1 MAPDRATPRGP
12 AAARGP
18 CPRGSQGAERRFRV
32 PPSGMKAAASAS
44 RRSRAAEREGWAAP
58 GVRPPCRLPRRTA
71 AGRAGSGSG
80 AEEVRSLLSRRWVH
94 AAAFLRG
101 GAGGKIRV
109 PSFNTKKDAAGVIS
123 LCPGGFC
130 RLPSRSPP
138 PPAPATLVPFPSLR
152 TCHQLSSLRAAPSS
166 APSPTPPGCR
176 ALLAGQPWGQEEDP
190 RPDEERGKTRER
202 QGAQGQ
208 RADDRDE
215 AAPLLTRLPG
225 AAFARRGLETMGLQ
239 TSQAESSARAKFL
252 EAKKSTDF
260 GFAT

>member
-1 MAPDRATPRGP
+1 MGSCCSISAGRG
-12 AAARGP
+12 G
-18 CPRGSQGAERRFRV
+18 GED
-32 PPSGMKAAASAS
+32 KSAFIQHQEGCS
-44 RRSRAAEREGWAAP
+44 RRYKP
-58 GVRPPCRLPRRTA
+58 
-71 AGRAGSGSG
+71 
-80 AEEVRSLLSRRWVH
+80 LSRRV
-94 AAAFLRG
+94 L
-101 GAGGKIRV
+101 
-109 PSFNTKKDAAGVIS
+109 
-123 LCPGGFC
+123 
-130 RLPSRSPP
+130 PP
-138 PPAPATLVPFPSLR
+138 PQPFPPRPAPATLVPFPSLR

-190 RPDEERGKTRER
+190 RPDKERGKTRER